1 MKPRVLNLLAICSVL
16 LIYSSVLA
24 DRNLR
29 CGTRLVSIGD
39 KMSEVGDACG
49 EPDHIQRRGEGENAW
64 IQRSFDYKTE
74 RYVAP
79 MLIKGPIRVE
89 VWTYNLGP
97 HRFIRRLHFQN
108 GELIRIET
116 EEKGD

>member
-16 LIYSSVLA
+16 LIHSSVLA

-29 CGTRLVSIGD
+29 CETRLVSIGD

-49 EPDHIQRRGEGENAW
+49 EPDQIQRWGEGQNAW
-64 IQRSFDYKTE
+64 IHRSFDYKTE

-79 MLIKGPIRVE
+79 MLIKGPIRVRS
-89 VWTYNLGP
+89 LG
-97 HRFIRRLHFQN
+97 RTTWDLTDSSAACIFKMEN
-108 GELIRIET
+108 
-116 EEKGD
+116 